1 MGLLDNL
8 KAKAGLLKG
17 KAGDLA
23 HQHGDKIDRGLDRAA
38 RTADARTKGKY
49 SSQIGKGT
57 TKAKESLRRMSEG
70 QGGHGPA
77 AGGRTG
83 EDRPGTERRPGDP
96 M

>member
-23 HQHGDKIDRGLDRAA
+23 LQHGDKIERGLDKAG

-49 SSQIGKGT
+49 SGQIGTGT
-57 TKAKESLRRMSEG
+57 TKAKEALRRMAEG
-70 QGGHGPA
+70 QEKHTPG
-77 AGGRTG
+77 AGGRSAGEHGTG
-83 EDRPGTERRPGDP
+83 RRPGDP

>member
-23 HQHGDKIDRGLDRAA
+23 HQHGDKIDRGLDKAG
-38 RTADARTKGKY
+38 RTVDARTKGKY
-49 SSQIGKGT
+49 SGQIGTGT
-57 TKAKESLRRMSEG
+57 AKAKEALRRMSQERG
-70 QGGHGPA
+70 EHGPGT
-77 AGGRTG
+77 GGRPG
-83 EDRPGTERRPGDP
+83 QDPGTTRRPGDP

>member
-23 HQHGDKIDRGLDRAA
+23 HQHGDKIDQGLDKAGRAA
-38 RTADARTKGKY
+38 DSRTKGKY
-49 SSQIGKGT
+49 SGQIGTGT
-57 TKAKESLRRMSEG
+57 TKAKEALRRMSEN
-70 QGGHGPA
+70 QGKHTRGTDGGTAEGP
-77 AGGRTG
+77 G
-83 EDRPGTERRPGDP
+83 EERRPGDP